1 MDKEELKEI
10 RTANLLGA
18 QGKHKKINYQHRQIP
33 MEKINT
39 FFSLMAE
46 GTSLMD
52 ASKQAKIAFAT
63 ARKYFERGDPLRGI
77 KPLKFRLMVYREKIQ
92 KKSDASLL
100 KRRTELLGTVMK
112 AIHQLQD
119 QVDAG
124 VLAKKASLT
133 QLDRLIRLEM
143 YLRGIGNEGI
153 ERTQASL
160 TAEDVR
166 LLDGEFPGSESGGGE
181 AQVQG

>member
-1 MDKEELKEI
+1 MSKEGIEKRELNIINHKPKEVF
-10 RTANLLGA
+10 
-18 QGKHKKINYQHRQIP
+18 YEHRQIP
-33 MEKINT
+33 MEKINE

-52 ASKQAKIAFAT
+52 ASKQVKIAFAT

-77 KPLKFRLMVYREKIQ
+77 KPLKFRLMIYREKIQ
-92 KKSDASLL
+92 KKNDSALL
-100 KRRTELLGTVMK
+100 RRRTVLLGTVMT

-124 VLAKKASLT
+124 ILAKKASLT

-143 YLRGIGNEGI
+143 YLRGIGNEGT
-153 ERTQASL
+153 ERTQATL

-166 LLDGEFPGSESGGGE
+166 LLDGEFSGAEGGGGE
-181 AQVQG
+181 AQVQERS